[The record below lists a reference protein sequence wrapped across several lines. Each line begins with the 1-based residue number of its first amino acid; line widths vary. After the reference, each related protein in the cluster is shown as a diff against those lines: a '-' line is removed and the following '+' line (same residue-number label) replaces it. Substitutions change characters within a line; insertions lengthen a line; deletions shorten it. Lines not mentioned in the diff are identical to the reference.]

1 MLRRKGCVVAA
12 LLLAGALVFPGTSAY
27 AAPDDGTGWLELHAG
42 EDKAT
47 YHLTPGGSAH
57 WPVDVHVRGQPA
69 VFLEVGLEEGADPD
83 DVLRRHL
90 AVRLQ
95 ACTEPWVD
103 DRCGAGQRVLLE
115 RAALDSS
122 VGVRADLMP
131 ADAAVSAGDYVL
143 LTAWLADDV
152 PQEVQGTA
160 TQIVVGVHAAGDHP
174 GAGPADDVGAG
185 PPGESSGPLAGP
197 LADTGARLGAFTL
210 LGLLAVAVGFGLA
223 RLRAA
228 RP

>member
-1 MLRRKGCVVAA
+1 MLPRKGSAVAA
-12 LLLAGALVFPGTSAY
+12 LLLAGALFFPGTSAY
-27 AAPDDGTGWLELHAG
+27 AAPEDQTGWLELHAG
-42 EDKAT
+42 ADKAT
-47 YHLTPGGSAH
+47 YRLTPGGSAH

-103 DRCGAGQRVLLE
+103 NRCGAGQRVLLE
-115 RAALDSS
+115 RAALESAG
-122 VGVRADLMP
+122 GVRADLMP
-131 ADAAVSAGDYVL
+131 AGAAVSAGDYVL
-143 LTAWLADDV
+143 LTAWLAEDV

-160 TQIVVGVHAAGDHP
+160 TQIVVGVHAGGDHP
-174 GAGPADDVGAG
+174 GAGPTDDMGTG

-228 RP
+228 RA